1 MVPFVSPI
9 RPTLM
14 NSAGPWMKLTTSQ
27 IPTRTSS
34 PMPMSE
40 TTPAFRSLS
49 SVLVT
54 AGAAMKGR
62 T

>member
-1 MVPFVSPI
+1 MPFVSPI

-14 NSAGPWMKLTTSQ
+14 NSAGSLEKLTTSQ
-27 IPTRTSS
+27 SPTSASS

-49 SVLVT
+49 SVRRY
-54 AGAAMKGR
+54 AGAAMG
-62 T
+62 